1 MRFFKRYSILILTAF
16 IGFFAYQCK
25 VDPKIVPTLPVG
37 DIREIVPEGWPKP
50 AYQFTANVLTEG
62 GFILGRELFFDPILS
77 RDNTI
82 SCGTCHQQRV
92 AFANDDHALS
102 HGIDGLIG
110 TRNAPALF
118 NLTWHTK
125 FMHDGGI
132 NNLELQPI
140 APVTNTV
147 EMGEDMEN
155 VLNKLR
161 GSAKY
166 RRMFND
172 AFGSEEVSFQKFSR
186 AFAQFMGMMYSYN
199 SKYDI
204 VKRQE
209 SNASFNDSEQ
219 RGYNLFL
226 TKCSSCHTEPLF
238 TDFSFRNN
246 GLSVNL
252 NLRDSGRAHITGEA
266 QDRFKFKVPSLRN
279 IALTAPYMHDG
290 RFSTLDAALNHYTN
304 GVTNTVNLDPQLQNG
319 IPLSAQDKQDLIAFL
334 KTLTDYKFLFD
345 KKFNDPNAQ

>member
-1 MRFFKRYSILILTAF
+1 MKLVKKYSILLLPIL
-16 IGFFAYQCK
+16 ISFFVYQCK
-25 VDPKIVPTLPVG
+25 VDPKIVPVLPVG
-37 DIREIVPEGWPKP
+37 DIREIQPEGWPKP
-50 AYQFTANVLTEG
+50 AYQFTANVLTED
-62 GFILGRELFFDPILS
+62 GFILGRELFYDPILS

-118 NLTWHTK
+118 NLTWHPK
-125 FMHDGGI
+125 FMHDGGVT
-132 NNLELQPI
+132 NLELQPI

-155 VLNKLR
+155 VLGKLR
-161 GSAKY
+161 SSAKY
-166 RRMFND
+166 RRLFNN
-172 AFGSEEVSFQKFSR
+172 AFGSEEVNFQKFSR

-204 VKRQE
+204 VKRKE
-209 SNASFNDSEQ
+209 GTSAFNDSEQ

-226 TKCSSCHTEPLF
+226 AKCNSCHTEPLF
-238 TDFSFRNN
+238 TDFTFRNN
-246 GLSVNL
+246 GLAVNL

-279 IALTAPYMHDG
+279 VALTAPYMHDG
-290 RFSTLDAALNHYTN
+290 RFETLDAALNHYTN
-304 GVTNTVNLDPQLQNG
+304 GVTNMVNLDPQLQTG
-319 IPLSAQDKQDLIAFL
+319 IPLNSQEKQDVIAFL

-345 KKFNDPNAQ
+345 KKFKDPNEQ